1 MTPTLVES
9 FGIAVRRQRDA
20 LDWSQELLAE
30 RADLN
35 RSYVGEIERGRVIP
49 SLVTIEKLA
58 QAMGLPPHALLQ
70 LGEQVGQSRLARGIN
85 LAAIAC

>member
-1 MTPTLVES
+1 MSTTLVES
-9 FGIAVRRQRDA
+9 FGIAVRRQREA
-20 LDWSQELLAE
+20 QGWSQELLAE

-49 SLVTIEKLA
+49 SLVTIDKLA
-58 QAMGLPPHALLQ
+58 QALGLSPHLLLQ
-70 LGEQVGQSRLARGIN
+70 LGEQVGQSRLAHGIN

>member
-1 MTPTLVES
+1 MNSTLVES
-9 FGIAVRRQRDA
+9 FGIAVRRQREVQG
-20 LDWSQELLAE
+20 WSQELLAE

-49 SLVTIEKLA
+49 SLVTLEKLA
-58 QAMGLPPHALLQ
+58 LALGLPPHALLQ
-70 LGEQVGQSRLARGIN
+70 LGEQVGQSRLGHGIN

>member
-1 MTPTLVES
+1 MNPTLVES

-20 LDWSQELLAE
+20 LGWSQELLAE

-58 QAMGLPPHALLQ
+58 QALGLPPHVLLQ
-70 LGEQVGQSRLARGIN
+70 LGEQVGRSRLTHGIN